1 GLRMSVNRASA
12 DERKSEKSR
21 KETLLRLIKYMASY
35 RKSTVIVIFLMM
47 ICSVIVVVLPFLAA
61 DAVDVRVPEGDFKG
75 LLFITALYIALSL
88 LWWILVRIRVRIM
101 SRVSNSV
108 VLQIR
113 DEAFSHLQELGLYYF
128 DSRPTGKILS
138 RLIGDISS
146 MKQLLNQLVTVLIP
160 NTFFLLAII
169 FAMFVLNPVLALG
182 AVSSLPV
189 VGIGTFLIMKKN
201 YPVWYDYRQK
211 QSNLA
216 GFVHEAAAGMKVIQS
231 FSAEDEV
238 RKEFRTIND
247 DIRHHWIKA
256 VRLGDTIG
264 IVIDVSIGVGYL
276 MMFLSAVYV
285 LRTDASRVG
294 EIIAFMT
301 YLSLFWQ
308 PVRTL
313 SNMYNQLTNNL
324 SGASRVFEILDEE
337 STLKECAS
345 AEELPPV
352 KGEVTFDHVSFA
364 YPDEPEKMVLEDVS
378 FTSHPGEKIALV
390 GPTGAGKTTVI
401 NLISRFYDPVKGRV
415 LIDGHD
421 ISHVTFSSLR
431 KSVGVMTQE
440 SFLFS
445 GSIRD
450 NILYGNENATDEEMI
465 RACTLV
471 GAHDF
476 IMRLKD
482 GYDTDTGILTLSQ
495 GQRQLVALARTLLS
509 DPAILILDEATSNVD
524 THTELMVQ
532 HGIGVLMEGRTT
544 FVVAHRLSTIR
555 NSDRIFVVQA
565 GGIAE
570 EGSHVELIAKDGL
583 YAALVKAQG
592 QE

>member
-1 GLRMSVNRASA
+1 MSVNRASA

-21 KETLLRLIKYMASY
+21 KQTLLRLIKYMASY

-61 DAVDVRVPEGDFKG
+61 DAVDVRVPAGDLEG
-75 LLFITALYIALSL
+75 LLILTALYIALSL

-238 RKEFRTIND
+238 KKEFCAIND

-256 VRLGDTIG
+256 VRFGDTIG
-264 IVIDVSIGVGYL
+264 IVIDVSIGVGYF
-276 MMFLSAVYV
+276 MMFLLAIYV
-285 LRTDASRVG
+285 LRTDASGVG

-337 STLKECAS
+337 STLRECAD
-345 AEELPPV
+345 AEELPPA

-364 YPDEPEKMVLEDVS
+364 YPDEPDKMVLEDVS
-378 FTSHPGEKIALV
+378 FTSRPGEKIALV

-450 NILYGNENATDEEMI
+450 NILYGNENATEEEMI

-471 GAHDF
+471 GAHEF

-482 GYDTDTGILTLSQ
+482 GYDTDTGKLTLSQ

-509 DPAILILDEATSNVD
+509 DPAILILDEATANVD
-524 THTELMVQ
+524 THTELVVQ
-532 HGIGVLMEGRTT
+532 HGISVLMEGRTT

-565 GGIAE
+565 KGIAE
-570 EGSHVELIAKDGL
+570 EGSHDELIARGGL
-583 YAALVKAQG
+583 YASLVRAQG
-592 QE
+592 QED